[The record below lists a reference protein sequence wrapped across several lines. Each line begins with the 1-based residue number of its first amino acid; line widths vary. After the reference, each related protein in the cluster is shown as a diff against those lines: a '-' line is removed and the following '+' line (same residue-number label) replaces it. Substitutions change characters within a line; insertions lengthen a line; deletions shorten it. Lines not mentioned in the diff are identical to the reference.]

1 MSVADQNAVIN
12 APLVDMS
19 VIAGAGSGKTKT
31 SIGRVLSILN
41 RLPSRKRVALLSFSN
56 VAVNTFQYG
65 LTAVDCDTSRTT
77 VATFDSFF
85 TQHVVLPHSWRLMGC
100 EGRPYL
106 VLGDEPFLTNFTIY
120 HQGRPQ
126 NISELK
132 IAFSNGSYRA
142 TLANSPVPWPV
153 AQDAISRLGRTGAY
167 TYDIARYWAHA
178 TLTLLPHL
186 AQLLVHRYPYI
197 MIDEAQDI
205 GSMDWAIVQLLRQ
218 HGARICLVGDPAQAI
233 FGFNGGS
240 GHYLRELGQ
249 TVGAAQFSLRT
260 NFRSVPA
267 IVHCANRL
275 TSRQDS
281 ANRAALITHSGAF
294 ILPYDPHAPRGVVD
308 RFTTVAQQ
316 LSYSSADAAIICR
329 ANNLVGQVRG
339 GTSNRGAGLVKRLVK
354 AAEFRV
360 ANQYDRA
367 FSECVMVVAA
377 LLDPAFP
384 RFASL
389 VRDTPDGLAKLI
401 RARIWRFTCDHQGG
415 LPSPEL
421 IARDTWL
428 PQLLG
433 NMRALLQDLGVHGL
447 TFADI
452 GRRLTA
458 RDLDATALIAAN
470 PTWRVDTV
478 HQVKGESIGA
488 VLYIATERHAQAL
501 LGGIDAEDGR
511 IGYVA
516 LTRAKDL
523 FWLAVPDES
532 YRNLIHRAA
541 IVGIM
546 PLPAGI

>member
-1 MSVADQNAVIN
+1 MSVADQNAVVN

-41 RLPSRKRVALLSFSN
+41 RLPPRKRVALLSFSN
-56 VAVNTFQYG
+56 VAVNTFQHG
-65 LTAVDCDTSRTT
+65 LTAVDCDSSRTT

-106 VLGDEPFLTNFTIY
+106 VLGDEPFLTNFTIH

-126 NISELK
+126 SISELK
-132 IAFSNGSYRA
+132 IAFANGSYRA
-142 TLANSPVPWPV
+142 SLGNSPVPWPV

-167 TYDIARYWAHA
+167 TYDIARFWTHA

-218 HGARICLVGDPAQAI
+218 HGVRICLVGDPAQAI

-249 TVGAAQFSLRT
+249 TAGAAQFSLRT
-260 NFRSVPA
+260 NFRSVPS

-275 TSRQDS
+275 ASRQDS
-281 ANRAALITHSGAF
+281 ANRAALTTHSGAF
-294 ILPYDPHAPRGVVD
+294 ILPYDPQAPRGIVD

-316 LSYSSADAAIICR
+316 LFYSS
-329 ANNLVGQVRG
+329 
-339 GTSNRGAGLVKRLVK
+339 SNRGAGLVKRLVK

-360 ANQYDRA
+360 ANRYDRA
-367 FSECVMVVAA
+367 FSECVMVIAA
-377 LLDPAFP
+377 LLDPAVP

-389 VRDTPDGLAKLI
+389 VRDTPDGLAQLV

-433 NMRALLQDLGVHGL
+433 NMRGLLRDLGVHGL

-458 RDLDATALIAAN
+458 RDLDATSLIAAN

-501 LGGIDAEDGR
+501 LGGIDTEDGR

-532 YRNLIHRAA
+532 YRNLVHRAA
-541 IVGIM
+541 AVGIM
-546 PLPAGI
+546 PLPGGI

>member
-1 MSVADQNAVIN
+1 MSITDQNAVIN

-41 RLPSRKRVALLSFSN
+41 RLPPRKHVALLSFSN
-56 VAVNTFQYG
+56 VAVNTFQQE
-65 LTAVDCDTSRTT
+65 LAAADCASSRIT

-85 TQHVVLPHSWRLMGC
+85 TQHLVLPHSWRLMGC
-100 EGRPYL
+100 EGKPYL
-106 VLGDEPFLTNFTIY
+106 VLGDEPFLTNFTIR

-126 NISELK
+126 KISELK
-132 IAFSNGSYRA
+132 VTFANGSYRA
-142 TLANSPVPWPV
+142 KLGNSAVPWSV
-153 AQDAISRLGRTGAY
+153 AQDAIVRLGRTGAY
-167 TYDIARYWAHA
+167 TYDIARYWTHA
-178 TLTLLPHL
+178 TLTLMPHL
-186 AQLLVHRYPYI
+186 AQLLAHRYPYM

-233 FGFNGGS
+233 YGFNGGS
-240 GHYLRELGQ
+240 GRYLRELGQ
-249 TVGAAQFSLRT
+249 AAGAEQFSLRT
-260 NFRSVPA
+260 NFRSVPS

-275 TSRQDS
+275 ATRQDA
-281 ANRAALITHSGAF
+281 ANRPALTTHSGAF
-294 ILPYDPHAPRGVVD
+294 ILPYDPQAPRAIVD
-308 RFTTVAQQ
+308 RFTTIAQQ

-329 ANNLVGQVRG
+329 TTDLVGQARG
-339 GTSNRGAGLVKRLVK
+339 ESSNRGAGLVKRLVK
-354 AAEFRV
+354 AVEFRV
-360 ANQYDRA
+360 ANQYDHA
-367 FSECVMVVAA
+367 FSECVMVIAA
-377 LLDPAFP
+377 LLDPVLP

-389 VRDTPDGLAKLI
+389 VKDTPDGPARLI

-428 PQLLG
+428 RQLLG
-433 NMRALLQDLGVHGL
+433 NMRALLQDLEAHDL

-458 RDLDATALIAAN
+458 RDLDATALSAAN

-501 LGGIDAEDGR
+501 LGGIDTEDGR

-516 LTRAKDL
+516 LTRARDL
-523 FWLAVPDES
+523 FWMAVPDES
-532 YRNLIHRAA
+532 YRNLVHRATA
-541 IVGIM
+541 VGIM
-546 PLPAGI
+546 PLPEGI